1 MDVALCKGEKDM
13 DEYSQESKRRA
24 LRYQMHR
31 LRSEGIRIYVELTPE
46 EAAEYC
52 VRENV
57 KYMQDYDFTRERK
70 IVWLDR
76 VRR

>member
-1 MDVALCKGEKDM
+1 MHG
-13 DEYSQESKRRA
+13 DEQEQRKRA
-24 LRYQMHR
+24 LKYQMSR
-31 LRSEGIRIYVELTPE
+31 MKSEGIRIYVELTPD

-57 KYMQDYDFTRERK
+57 KYMQDYDFTRDRK

>member
-1 MDVALCKGEKDM
+1 M

>member
-1 MDVALCKGEKDM
+1 MRRENEIHEYKQERRRQALK
-13 DEYSQESKRRA
+13 
-24 LRYQMHR
+24 YQMHR
-31 LRSEGIRIYVELTPE
+31 MQSEGVRIYVELTPE

-57 KYMQDYDFTRERK
+57 KYMQDYDFTRDRK